1 MRKTFIQ
8 LLGELIVVGFFK
20 WAATHI
26 QREREIHTHIHTHM
40 EREREIDTHMER
52 EREQDR
58 ERERGSRTEND
69 HFLFFIYYNI
79 FTKNGHL

>member
-1 MRKTFIQ
+1 MGKTFIQ

-26 QREREIHTHIHTHM
+26 QRERER
-40 EREREIDTHMER
+40 ERERHTHTHTERERDTHTHGER
-52 EREQDR
+52 EREQD
-58 ERERGSRTEND
+58 RERGSRTEND